1 MIMGFFFFPIKPKTE
16 LMFRMSCFEN
26 FRNREFLL
34 LLQMRHARTRA
45 GGVPDVTVRLPWAVL
60 TLLVPT
66 AACGQLWKAGTPLL
80 APCSSYWAWPT
91 LGTWM
96 LVEFQGK
103 LGPRVL
109 LLRGGCGLYPSC
121 LSGAVLEVFKCF
133 LSDSAKKSF
142 FSITSFLFF
151 QVFE

>member
-1 MIMGFFFFPIKPKTE
+1 MIMGFFFSPLKPETE
-16 LMFRMSCFEN
+16 LMFLMSCFEN
-26 FRNREFLL
+26 FRNHEFLP

-45 GGVPDVTVRLPWAVL
+45 GGVPDVTVCLPWAVL
-60 TLLVPT
+60 TLLVSTPPG
-66 AACGQLWKAGTPLL
+66 GQLWRAGPPLL
-80 APCSSYWAWPT
+80 APCSSSWACPT
-91 LGTWM
+91 LGAWM
-96 LVEFQGK
+96 LVEFQGR

-109 LLRGGCGLYPSC
+109 LLRGGCDRYPSYLC
-121 LSGAVLEVFKCF
+121 GAVLEVFKCF